1 MDKNLHQIA
10 KAPMIALIHNQALKG
25 RPKHGC
31 NPCAQTQGMHSC
43 NPCTK
48 PQANHGCNPCAT
60 KTLLLLLLLGL
71 IAPMTA
77 LAQDVGNPSRAL
89 NECRKPT
96 QLTVSQITANSAQLS
111 WTENGDADT
120 WIVAYRTDDDDDF
133 NEVITAENPY
143 NLTGLTPETYYIVKV
158 SPYCEWERWS
168 DEIAF
173 ITLEACPAPTG
184 LQVDNLTTTIATLSW
199 TGFSE
204 SYNVRYRT
212 SMVRGERGATA
223 SEWQT
228 YYTSEPTLTLTG
240 LVPETD
246 YEAQVQGDCGN
257 DGYSEW
263 SEIITF
269 TTESDWFAG
278 SGTEDDPYLIATTDD
293 MDRLAALVNNG
304 HDQSGVYFLQTDTL
318 DYRNKTYTPVGN
330 GTNSF
335 QGNYNGNGNIVTG
348 VNINTEYAGLFGR
361 IGANGVVSNLTL
373 DGIVTWCYIVG
384 DFAGGIAAVN
394 QGEIVGCSVLSSF
407 IGLETDNRFWLFYEY
422 VYIFGSRICGG
433 LVGDNRGNVYDAECT
448 ALIECGSNSNSIT
461 GGLVGTNN
469 GQVNGAFG
477 GVLYGI
483 LYYHE
488 GLVGGLV
495 GRQYTGT
502 LSGINRGY
510 FNGNDSNFNFIP
522 NNNQFYTDWVGGIV
536 GHQMGG
542 TVENC
547 LYVGNRWNKFAEN
560 SHAGAIISTYE
571 YGVLNN
577 NYYVG
582 ECEINGMY
590 NFINGS
596 VDVIGQAMRGYKIE
610 PQDPL
615 VINLEG
621 SIGLAYEGSVYA
633 GNEQSVV
640 VGLNTPITPQCYI
653 LSAGTIVDNGDDT
666 YSLTMPA
673 EDITIAGNI
682 VEFYGTYYAISC
694 EGDTTATA
702 IYDASYATKHDISIE
717 DFEYLGKQYTVTA
730 IADGAF
736 DGCDSI
742 ENFDCHSNIIS
753 IGDHAFRNCT
763 GILYFG
769 FYHTDTPPA
778 LGEGVFEGLGL
789 DTLMLMVPYCSQYD
803 YSIHPVFGQFGEI
816 FPDGNCEYNFI
827 NQSGDKLWSNPANWA
842 EGEVP
847 GETARVAIFDDC
859 EIDTD
864 VTVGSVTIGY
874 YYDEYYGLY
883 ERLTVKDGATLTATN
898 YIYNTGDERN
908 FIIEDGAQVVHPN
921 AGAKATVQKAVS
933 AYSTQ
938 SGVNNGWHLIA
949 LPLTGSIDV
958 DSVGNMIGGEYD
970 LYAYDESTAY
980 WKNSKNTENSFTALE
995 ATKGYLY
1002 AHGEDVT
1009 LEFSGTLQNSSATIS
1024 VPLSYTTVAH
1034 LSGFNLVGNPFPCE
1048 AYLDRAYY
1056 VLSANGTDIN
1066 PEAIPSTVPIPP
1078 CTAVFVK
1085 AVDEGDSAVFT
1096 RVAP

>member
-48 PQANHGCNPCAT
+48 PQANHGCNPCTT
-60 KTLLLLLLLGL
+60 KTLLLLLLLAL

-77 LAQDVGNPSRAL
+77 RAQDVGNPSRAL

-168 DEIAF
+168 NEIAF

-293 MDRLAALVNNG
+293 MDALAALVNGGNNCSGTYFLMTDDLDYSGKDYSPIGNTYNPFSGFFDGNG
-304 HDQSGVYFLQTDTL
+304 HTISNVTLSGEGSDRGVFA
-318 DYRNKTYTPVGN
+318 RVIG
-330 GTNSF
+330 G
-335 QGNYNGNGNIVTG
+335 GIV
-348 VNINTEYAGLFGR
+348 E
-361 IGANGVVSNLTL
+361 NLTL
-373 DGIVTWCYIVG
+373 DQSSIGYHG
-384 DFAGGIAAVN
+384 YSLGGIAGDVVDATIRN
-394 QGEIVGCSVLSSF
+394 CINKASITANDFQYDGNYIGGIVG
-407 IGLETDNRFWLFYEY
+407 Y
-422 VYIFGSRICGG
+422 
-433 LVGDNRGNVYDAECT
+433 AE
-448 ALIECGSNSNSIT
+448 NSNIIDCQ
-461 GGLVGTNN
+461 N
-469 GQVNGAFG
+469 
-477 GVLYGI
+477 YGDVDGC
-483 LYYHE
+483 Y
-488 GLVGGLV
+488 
-495 GRQYTGT
+495 R
-502 LSGINRGY
+502 
-510 FNGNDSNFNFIP
+510 
-522 NNNQFYTDWVGGIV
+522 VGGIV
-536 GHQMGG
+536 GVTSGNTLVSGCQNHGDVNYSGG
-542 TVENC
+542 YLSE
-547 LYVGNRWNKFAEN
+547 YIGGIVGDAEN
-560 SHAGAIISTYE
+560 STISHCKNTGIVFGYYTGGGIVGYAAGCTVNHCLNLGNVDVAHERVGGIVGRARISSVSNCLHLGKIEGYGRIGGIVGRNEGTENTYA
-571 YGVLNN
+571 N
-577 NYYVG
+577 NYHRESLYAGIEGTNV
-582 ECEINGMY
+582 E
-590 NFINGS
+590 
-596 VDVIGQAMRGYKIE
+596 GQAMYGYAIE
-610 PQDPL
+610 AYAPL
-615 VINLEG
+615 SISLEG
-621 SIGLAYEGSVYA
+621 SIGLVYEGNVYA
-633 GNEQSVV
+633 GNEQGVV
-640 VGLNTPITPQCYI
+640 VSYEIQNSSLTPQCYT
-653 LSAGTIVDNGDDT
+653 LSAGTLEDNGDST
-666 YSLTMPA
+666 FTITMPA
-673 EDITIAGNI
+673 EDITISGNI
-682 VEFYGTYYAISC
+682 VEFYGTYYEIPC
-694 EGDTTATA
+694 NGDTTATV
-702 IYDASYATKHDISIE
+702 IYDDSYLTLEHVDIE
-717 DFEYLGKQYTVTA
+717 DFEYLGTQYAVTA

-742 ENFDCHSNIIS
+742 IYFDCHSNIS
-753 IGDHAFRNCT
+753 TIGDHAMRNCT
-763 GILYFG
+763 GIDYFG
-769 FYHTDTPPA
+769 FYHTPTPPT
-778 LGEGVFEGLGL
+778 LGEGVFEGLSL
-789 DTLMLMVPYCSQYD
+789 DTLWLMVPFCSQYD
-803 YSIHPVFGQFGEI
+803 YSTHPVWGQFGTV
-816 FPDGNCEYNFI
+816 FPDGECEYNFI
-827 NQSGDKLWSNPANWA
+827 NMGGDKLWSNPDNWA

-847 GETARVAIFDDC
+847 VSGAQVGIMSDC
-859 EIDTD
+859 VIDTV
-864 VTVGSVTIGY
+864 VTVSSITIGS
-874 YYDEYYGLY
+874 YYDDEYGYY
-883 ERLTVKDGATLTATN
+883 ERLTVKDSAMLTATN
-898 YIYNTGDERN
+898 FIYTTGDERN

-958 DSVGNMIGGEYD
+958 DSVGNMIEGEYD

-1009 LEFSGTLQNSSATIS
+1009 LEFSGTLQNSSDTIS
-1024 VPLSYTTVAH
+1024 VPLSYTEESP

-1066 PEAIPSTVPIPP
+1066 PDAIPSTVPIPP

-1085 AVDEGDSAVFT
+1085 ALTEGDSVVFT